1 MPNDA
6 YILRS
11 DAVSAFCGN
20 CEGTEVCGQLGEP
33 CEEVKR
39 IKAIPAAD
47 VEPVRHGRWVKMT
60 GMMPPEFTGHYSCSE
75 CDWFCKKHSIR
86 ETEFDFCP
94 GCGAEMGVEK
104 MTVLEDTIRKIEE

>member
-1 MPNDA
+1 MPNDD
-6 YILRS
+6 YIKRS
-11 DAVSAFCGN
+11 DAKKILSLLPADLDA
-20 CEGTEVCGQLGEP
+20 ETMQ
-33 CEEVKR
+33 R
-39 IKAIPAAD
+39 AIEAMSRVPAAD

-94 GCGAEMGVEK
+94 GCGAKMGE
-104 MTVLEDTIRKIEE
+104 EDGGESTK

>member
-1 MPNDA
+1 MPRYIDA
-6 YILRS
+6 DALEDSLIERYCDICKGACCALCRAGYIFQEIK
-11 DAVSAFCGN
+11 SA
-20 CEGTEVCGQLGEP
+20 
-33 CEEVKR
+33 
-39 IKAIPAAD
+39 PAAD

-94 GCGAEMGVEK
+94 NCGCRMNVEGKDAEVH
-104 MTVLEDTIRKIEE
+104 